1 MLPSTSACCCVQAWS
16 SSVAGAWSCWS
27 HSFTTTTRPCPW
39 RPWTYWMRR
48 VKTRWVMMPLRL
60 FSAKQLNNKIAKA
73 DKIKPIVLSD
83 SFVSCPFCCFTGQP
97 SRSNPAETSCVPP
110 GRQRPLTAPQV
121 GVYHYNITK
130 TVCHS
135 EIVLLEHTLHLF
147 FPCIFRFLSIPKGF
161 SYLNERGYVSKQLDK
176 WQKVLFKYQQTA

>member
-1 MLPSTSACCCVQAWS
+1 
-16 SSVAGAWSCWS
+16 
-27 HSFTTTTRPCPW
+27 
-39 RPWTYWMRR
+39 
-48 VKTRWVMMPLRL
+48 MMPLRL
-60 FSAKQLNNKIAKA
+60 FSAKQLNNKVAKA

-130 TVCHS
+130 TVRHS

-147 FPCIFRFLSIPKGF
+147 SPAFLGSCPFLKVSPTSMRGAMSANSWINGKRYY
-161 SYLNERGYVSKQLDK
+161 SNISRQLNEIS
-176 WQKVLFKYQQTA
+176 FKIF